1 MYTLSSRPSAIFFI
15 AENKTLA
22 GQEVKNYSGEA
33 LGRKLAVAFF
43 EKVGEDLVQRVDRA
57 STALQQTLL
66 SIAELIQTIGGI
78 DVPVDPERTAAA
90 TEVLLEAQYQTLT
103 LRRFVCTL
111 EPAADTVHMYT
122 LSDEMHAEEAL
133 AQELPPEQRTKM
145 VLARCLERSES
156 LDEEE
161 TLHSAW
167 QLPLAALQV
176 RAAPALPAPAAL
188 APGRGRRRG
197 GRGGAPAPAA
207 RGGRGDGRGRGRKR
221 G

>member
-1 MYTLSSRPSAIFFI
+1 M
-15 AENKTLA
+15 
-22 GQEVKNYSGEA
+22 
-33 LGRKLAVAFF
+33 AFF
-43 EKVGEDLVQRVDRA
+43 EKVGGDLVQRVDRA
-57 STALQQTLL
+57 STALEQTLL

-133 AQELPPEQRTKM
+133 AQELPPELRTKM

-167 QLPLAALQV
+167 HLPLAALQV
-176 RAAPALPAPAAL
+176 RAALAAAPALPAPAAL
-188 APGRGRRRG
+188 APGRGRGRG

-207 RGGRGDGRGRGRKR
+207 RGGRGDGRGRGRGR
-221 G
+221 GRG